1 VPINVVF
8 SPAACITGSTGP
20 LALGTCGKNKIGG
33 SVSIT
38 GNTGGLTY
46 QDNLVSGSLTITN
59 NTGGVHILS
68 GNKTTGSVAI
78 KNNT

>member
-1 VPINVVF
+1 M
-8 SPAACITGSTGP
+8 GSHTGP
-20 LALGTCGKNKIGG
+20 LAIGTCGKNKIGG

-46 QDNLVSGSLTITN
+46 QNNVVSGSLSITN

-68 GNKTTGSVAI
+68 GNETSGSVTI
-78 KNNT
+78 KNNS